1 MLKRISM
8 NAGNYRRA
16 ILFFGLALFLA
27 LVAGEARADLSAS
40 QARKAMTRMAGFE
53 LTNSA
58 VRVRRVTS
66 TGPSSAEATADIK
79 AVFKFEQGQNG
90 RWHVAEVRTRPNQW
104 EEIYLIAGAAKARSG
119 EDNCNAPDPPF
130 KGRAAVDPSV
140 KRARCL
146 LGSLLGVE
154 TPSDAV
160 RINDV
165 SPMAVPLASQNSA
178 VVVAWVRVD
187 ARLAN
192 DKQGWRV
199 VELKAGDGPWVA
211 VDPLVASVTEEKKKK
226 ALMELQKIADAL
238 ERFRRD
244 RGYYVVSDNHGVAID
259 YLSPRYLNR
268 VIRLDPWHQPY
279 KYQGERDRF
288 TLSSAGPDGK
298 NDTADDLKLSGQ
310 AR

>member
-1 MLKRISM
+1 
-8 NAGNYRRA
+8 
-16 ILFFGLALFLA
+16 
-27 LVAGEARADLSAS
+27 
-40 QARKAMTRMAGFE
+40 MAGFE
-53 LTNSA
+53 LTNGA

-66 TGPSSAEATADIK
+66 TGPSSAEVTADIK
-79 AVFKFEQGQNG
+79 TVFKFEQDKNG
-90 RWHVAEVRTRPNQW
+90 RWRVAEIRTRPNQW
-104 EEIYLIAGAAKARSG
+104 EEIELIAGAAKAPLV
-119 EDNCNAPDPPF
+119 EDNCNAPDPPL
-130 KGRAAVDPSV
+130 KGRALVDPSV

-146 LGSLLGVE
+146 LGSLLGIE

-165 SPMAVPLASQNSA
+165 SPMVVPLASQNSA

-187 ARLAN
+187 ARMSN
-192 DKQGWRV
+192 DPKGWRV
-199 VELKAGDGPWVA
+199 VELKIGDRPWVP
-211 VDPLVASVTEEKKKK
+211 VDPLLATVTEEKKKK

-238 ERFRRD
+238 QRFRLD
-244 RGYYVVSDNHGVAID
+244 RGYYVVSDSHGVAID
-259 YLSPRYLNR
+259 NLNPRYLSR

-288 TLSSAGPDGK
+288 TLSSSGPDGK